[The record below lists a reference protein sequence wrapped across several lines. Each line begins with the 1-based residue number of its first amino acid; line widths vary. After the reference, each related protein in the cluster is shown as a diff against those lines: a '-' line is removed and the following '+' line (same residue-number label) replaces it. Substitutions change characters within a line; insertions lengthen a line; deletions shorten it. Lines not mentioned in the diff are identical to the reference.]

1 MRGGPPPRKRDIPV
15 RVRSLGLSPIVVGEP
30 PAGLDRASW
39 IRLRRGRAAPERRL
53 DLHGF
58 RLDAASL
65 AVEGFLAECS
75 AAGVRVVE
83 VVTGHGRGA
92 KGGVIRH
99 ALPGW
104 LNGPTLRPLLLAAC
118 RPGGDNPGA
127 VLLLLRRRR

>member
-1 MRGGPPPRKRDIPV
+1 MREGAPLPAGDSHA
-15 RVRSLGLSPIVVGEP
+15 RVRSLRLSPIVVGEP
-30 PAGLDRASW
+30 PAGLDRATW
-39 IRLRRGRAAPERRL
+39 LKLRRGRAAPERRL

-65 AVEGFLAECS
+65 AVEGFVAECS

-83 VVTGHGRGA
+83 VVTGHGGGA
-92 KGGVIRH
+92 KGGVIRR

-104 LNGPTLRPLLLAAC
+104 LNGPTLRPLLLAVC
-118 RPGGDNPGA
+118 RPRGDNPGA